1 MFWLRVNVESFS
13 GSPRECSVMIT
24 FICYYCFYFTYFKIH
39 GSEETHRIRTVHG
52 AEAWGEGCGD
62 THTQDGPAECC
73 RAPAYSHISSCLL
86 NRGSFRQ
93 AQMRREEPGVR
104 SHWDKTRL
112 CTSSF
117 MCPLTCSFIP
127 HCLWVLCM
135 QARGCHMLP
144 GVGSDKTD
152 EARTQQCR
160 QTRLFSECQRHHA
173 MGPRGKPQ
181 ASPEWLTGT
190 GFCVIPAEVWE
201 QSLSCF
207 MAQALFS
214 GLKTLTYSW

>member
-1 MFWLRVNVESFS
+1 MWRASLEAPGNAQSWLPSFAITAFIS
-13 GSPRECSVMIT
+13 LILKFTAQRKLTGYARFMGQRRGEKAVGSPEPRVDWLSAA
-24 FICYYCFYFTYFKIH
+24 
-39 GSEETHRIRTVHG
+39 GSQPTLTSP
-52 AEAWGEGCGD
+52 AASWTEAASGKRRWEGKSPVSG
-62 THTQDGPAECC
+62 
-73 RAPAYSHISSCLL
+73 
-86 NRGSFRQ
+86 
-93 AQMRREEPGVR
+93 

-127 HCLWVLCM
+127 HCLWVLCV

-144 GVGSDKTD
+144 GMGSDKTD

-173 MGPRGKPQ
+173 MEPRGKPQ

-201 QSLSCF
+201 QNLSCF
-207 MAQALFS
+207 MVQALFS
-214 GLKTLTYSW
+214 GLKTLKYSWWITAC